1 MTTENDQLPLDS
13 VENTQK
19 ETDYYLEI
27 EEGALPEY
35 GVTPKRKYGE
45 KTVKGIIIGRGENKR
60 VISIDE
66 VKKLASLHLTYKDMA
81 DFFQVRETTFRDNFR
96 SVVEQSRQTTKQRL
110 MEAMLESAIV
120 KQNPT
125 ILVWVSKN
133 LLNWT
138 DQPLNTD
145 STQVLPWND
154 NSELE

>member
-1 MTTENDQLPLDS
+1 MTTENQSSEVS
-13 VENTQK
+13 VEDTQK
-19 ETDYYLEI
+19 DFYLEI
-27 EEGALPEY
+27 EDGASPEY

-45 KTVKGIIIGRGENKR
+45 KTVKGIIIGQGENKR
-60 VISIDE
+60 IIDIEE

-81 DFFQVRETTFRDNFR
+81 EFFGCKENTFRDNFR

-145 STQVLPWND
+145 TNQVLPWQ
-154 NSELE
+154 SEQDA

>member
-1 MTTENDQLPLDS
+1 MAEFFGCKEN
-13 VENTQK
+13 
-19 ETDYYLEI
+19 
-27 EEGALPEY
+27 
-35 GVTPKRKYGE
+35 
-45 KTVKGIIIGRGENKR
+45 
-60 VISIDE
+60 
-66 VKKLASLHLTYKDMA
+66 
-81 DFFQVRETTFRDNFR
+81 TFRDNFR